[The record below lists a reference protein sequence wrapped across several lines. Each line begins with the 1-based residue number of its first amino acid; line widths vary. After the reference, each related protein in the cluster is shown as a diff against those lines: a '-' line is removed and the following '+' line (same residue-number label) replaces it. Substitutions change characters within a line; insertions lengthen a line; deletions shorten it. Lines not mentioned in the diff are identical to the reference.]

1 MPELPEVETIRRS
14 LSQHIL
20 HLSIDEVVLR
30 WPGAVEGYEGKSF
43 EETVKGLKIQSI
55 ERRGKYLLFTLEKG
69 WSFIAHMRMTG
80 RLVYHANSQEPEKHT
95 HVVLKLSSGEI
106 HFTDTRKFG
115 RLQLVRTE
123 GRLRQPSL
131 ARLGPEPLEEG
142 FSPEE
147 LGRRLA
153 PRKLAIKAALLDQA
167 LVAGVG
173 NIYADEA
180 LFRAGI
186 APERSANTLTPE
198 EVEKLYTAICEVLQ
212 EGIAANGTSFRDY
225 QDANGEKGAF
235 QKELKVYGRG
245 GEACRCCGET
255 LERIRLGGRS
265 TVFCPRCQ
273 K

>member
-20 HLSIDEVVLR
+20 NLKIEEVIVR
-30 WPGAVEGYEGKSF
+30 WPGAVEGYEGNAF
-43 EETVKGLKIQSI
+43 ADTVKGLRIMSI

-80 RLVYHANSQEPEKHT
+80 RLIYHPVAYEPEKHT
-95 HVVLKLSSGEI
+95 HVVLKLSQGEI

-115 RLQLVRTE
+115 RLQLVLTKE
-123 GRLRQPSL
+123 RLNQPSL
-131 ARLGPEPLEEG
+131 ARLGPEPLGEN

-147 LGRRLA
+147 LGQRLA
-153 PRKLAIKAALLDQA
+153 QRKLAIKGALLDQA
-167 LVAGVG
+167 LVAGIG

-186 APERSANTLTPE
+186 TPERCANSLNSE
-198 EVEKLYTAICEVLQ
+198 EVKELYHAICQVLQ
-212 EGIAANGTSFRDY
+212 EGIAAKGTSFRDY

-245 GEACRCCGET
+245 GEACRSCGRP

-265 TVFCPRCQ
+265 TVFCSNCQ

>member
-20 HLSIDEVVLR
+20 ERRIEEILIR
-30 WPGAVEGYEGKSF
+30 WPGAVEGYEEKTF
-43 EETVKGLKIQSI
+43 AEAVRGLKFQSI
-55 ERRGKYLLFTLEKG
+55 ERRGKYLLFTLEEG

-80 RLVYHANSQEPEKHT
+80 RMVYHAQSQEPEKHT

-123 GRLRQPSL
+123 ERLQQPSL

-142 FSPEE
+142 FSAEE
-147 LGRRLA
+147 LGLRLA

-167 LVAGVG
+167 LVAGIG

-186 APERSANTLTPE
+186 APERCANSLTKE
-198 EVEKLYTAICEVLQ
+198 EIEKLYPAICQVLE

-225 QDANGEKGAF
+225 QDANGERGDF

-245 GEACRCCGET
+245 GEPCKSCGHT
-255 LERIRLGGRS
+255 LERIRLAGRS
-265 TVFCPRCQ
+265 TVFCPCCQ
-273 K
+273 V

>member
-20 HLSIDEVVLR
+20 NQCITKVEIR
-30 WPGAVEGYEGKSF
+30 WPGAVEDYEENPF
-43 EETVKGLKIQSI
+43 AETVKGLRIQSI
-55 ERRGKYLLFTLEKG
+55 ERRGKYLLFTLNEG

-80 RLVYHANSQEPEKHT
+80 RLIYHTQNHEPEKHT
-95 HVVLKLSSGEI
+95 HVVLKLDQGEV

-123 GRLRQPSL
+123 ERLNWPSL
-131 ARLGPEPLEEG
+131 ARLGPEPLENG
-142 FSPEE
+142 FTPDE
-147 LGRRLA
+147 LGKGIA
-153 PRKLAIKAALLDQA
+153 SRKLAIKAALLDQA
-167 LVAGVG
+167 LVAGIG

-186 APERSANTLTPE
+186 APERCANTLTAE
-198 EVEKLYTAICEVLQ
+198 EVVGLHGAIREVLQ
-212 EGIAANGTSFRDY
+212 EGIVAKGTSFRDY

-245 GEACRCCGET
+245 GEACRCCGQP
-255 LERIRLGGRS
+255 LEKIRLGGRS
-265 TVFCPRCQ
+265 TVFCSSCQ